1 METDVDPKKSLSMFL
16 AVADTEEHL
25 IYSQYQEDKRDGWS
39 VKNNPKVSLD
49 TDHVCKEAS
58 ER

>member
-1 METDVDPKKSLSMFL
+1 METDVDPKKSPSMFL

-25 IYSQYQEDKRDGWS
+25 IYSQYQEDKQDGWS

-49 TDHVCKEAS
+49 TDHVHQGS
-58 ER
+58 